1 MSAVADRHARFLEL
15 GIEVLVLSV
24 DSVYVHK
31 VWNENE
37 LSRMV
42 EGGAPFPMVCDVSGK
57 VGKLYGVFDEDLGID
72 ERGSFIIDPEGAVA
86 GYEVLTA
93 PVGRNIGELLRL
105 FQAFQY
111 VRANRKE
118 FTPADW
124 EPGMDTLKARMSLV
138 GHVWEAWKPGGK
150 KG

>member
-1 MSAVADRHARFLEL
+1 MGV
-15 GIEVLVLSV
+15 EVFTLSV
-24 DSVYVHK
+24 DSVYIHK

-42 EGGAPFPMVCDVSGK
+42 EGGAPFPMVCDVAGK
-57 VGKLYGVFDEDLGID
+57 VGRLYNVFDEEVGID
-72 ERGSFIIDPEGAVA
+72 ERGSFIVNPEGIIS

-93 PVGRNIGELLRL
+93 PVGRNIDELLRL
-105 FQAFQY
+105 FHAFQY
-111 VRANRKE
+111 VREHQKE
-118 FTPADW
+118 LTPAGW
-124 EPGMDTLKARMSLV
+124 MPGMDTLQARMSLV